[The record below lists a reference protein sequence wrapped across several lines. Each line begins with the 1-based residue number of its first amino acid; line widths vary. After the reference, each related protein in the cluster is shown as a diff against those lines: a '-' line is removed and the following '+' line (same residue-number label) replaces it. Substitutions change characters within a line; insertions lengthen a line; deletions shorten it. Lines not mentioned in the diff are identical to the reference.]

1 MILKFMFRQ
10 PALMLLILIGG
21 LLYFAIKI
29 VNKRDTQIV
38 LLSSQVDSLGTA
50 LNFQNENARQLS
62 VLIVKKNDSLRF
74 DRESVRIQVEQIQE
88 FQKLIIEVR
97 KKATLDNLAT
107 IDEYEQKI
115 KNSLQRKRGF
125 LKFLK
130 NE

>member
-1 MILKFMFRQ
+1 MFRQ